1 MNMSVMTDFAF
12 AGSARSLELM
22 LFTVLR
28 STRSCSEW
36 LLDWDNDTPRVHM
49 TASEANHQRVLA
61 LILAEEIQAF
71 QQVRY
76 VLDKK
81 VPAVRRGKPPMS
93 EASPLSFSDTSLRRG
108 NGWKPEAGFIEA
120 TLVS

>member
-1 MNMSVMTDFAF
+1 MSVMTDFAF

-108 NGWKPEAGFIEA
+108 NGWKQIGRASCRER
-120 TLVS
+120 V